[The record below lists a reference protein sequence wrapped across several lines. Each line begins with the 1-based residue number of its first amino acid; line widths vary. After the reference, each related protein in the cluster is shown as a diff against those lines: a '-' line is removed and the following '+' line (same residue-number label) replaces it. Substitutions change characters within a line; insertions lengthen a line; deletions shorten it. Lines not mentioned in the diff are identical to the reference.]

1 MYLNAEEYEQRLEEF
16 TDSTLQLIMD
26 LNSTSKEK
34 AKKAFEITTNSDLD
48 ESQIVEELTK
58 LKNSKDI

>member
-1 MYLNAEEYEQRLEEF
+1 
-16 TDSTLQLIMD
+16 MD